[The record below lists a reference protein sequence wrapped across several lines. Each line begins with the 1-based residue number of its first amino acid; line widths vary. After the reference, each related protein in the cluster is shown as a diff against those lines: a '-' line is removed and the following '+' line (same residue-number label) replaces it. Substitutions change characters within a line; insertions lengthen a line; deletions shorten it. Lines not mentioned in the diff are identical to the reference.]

1 MTSSSIPTT
10 SLSIKPTLGKYST
23 DSALTDFL
31 PVQTNVNSMPLP
43 ANILV
48 TCCPKKASPWPHTKS
63 KSSKTGK
70 NPRKSRTSNPS
81 LVFPT
86 STIISFTEITI
97 PLMHLTCKGTPWH
110 FSNECHSAF
119 EALKKAFT
127 TALVLTHWIPDTQIT
142 VKTDASNYALAAVLS
157 ITTPNG
163 ELHPIAFHSWT

>member
-48 TCCPKKASPWPHTKS
+48 TCCPQKASPWPHTKF
-63 KSSKTGK
+63 KSSKTGW

-81 LVFPT
+81 LVFPIL
-86 STIISFTEITI
+86 SLFIHRYSKITI
-97 PLMHLTCKGTPWH
+97 PLMHLTHKDTSWH
-110 FSNECHSAF
+110 FSYECHSAF
-119 EALKKAFT
+119 KALKKSFHHSSSPYP
-127 TALVLTHWIPDTQIT
+127 LEPRH
-142 VKTDASNYALAAVLS
+142 SNYS
-157 ITTPNG
+157 
-163 ELHPIAFHSWT
+163 